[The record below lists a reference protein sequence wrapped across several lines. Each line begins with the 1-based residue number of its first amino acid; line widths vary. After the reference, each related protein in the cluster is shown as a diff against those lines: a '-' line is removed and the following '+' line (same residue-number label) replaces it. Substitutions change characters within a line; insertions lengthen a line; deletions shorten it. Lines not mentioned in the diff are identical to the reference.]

1 MTTPPLLLAAALLFW
16 GWHTGFL
23 VGAALLAMILEGSR
37 AVAWRWELSR
47 HDVDRLRNLCAL
59 VQAVILV
66 YLLSTVDTL
75 RAILVALSL
84 YPLTVLPLIVGGA
97 YDAAGTVDAGRLFF
111 LSGTATHPS
120 EHRPRAPIAPSYPY
134 LAIVLLAASAA
145 NVRGPWFYPGL
156 CLLSAWA
163 LWSIRPTLYPPL
175 VWGTLLASAGALG
188 YAGHVGLQMMQQAFE
203 PQLIRW
209 LFDAGSGG
217 ETDPYR
223 SSTAIGQIGTL
234 KLSDAI
240 AFRVEASGAPVP
252 LLLRAA
258 TYNRYGSSLW
268 SAAGAGFEAA
278 PPGPD
283 GSTWTLY
290 PGAEPSRS
298 LTILAPLAG
307 GRGVLPLPEGT
318 FRIERLPV
326 ADMQHNRFGTVKVR
340 DGPSFAGYRALF
352 DPRATHGTPPDA
364 ADLSVPLG
372 EASLISRIS
381 MELRL
386 PSVSPPEALQ
396 IVSDY
401 FGQRFRY
408 SLFQPDRPVATS
420 PLEEF
425 LLRSRSGHCE
435 YFATATVL
443 LLRQAGIPA
452 RYATGYAVQ
461 EFSRLEN
468 RYVVRHRHAHA
479 WALAYVNGA
488 WQALDTTPASW
499 VEAEQEAA
507 SWRQPISDLWSWA
520 MFQVSG
526 WWRDKGEP
534 VGRLSVVWLLIPL
547 GLLVAWRFYAAKR
560 VALPHTGR
568 QRTPSRPV
576 WPGEDS
582 DFYALEKQ
590 LSEIGLG
597 RKSWEPLAGWV
608 ERIEAT
614 HILPMTTDSLRA
626 LVSLHYHY
634 RFDPQG
640 ISAADR
646 EGLRSGVRA
655 ALETLAANPPH
666 PRIAGERR

>member
-1 MTTPPLLLAAALLFW
+1 MTTPPLLLAATLLFW

-23 VGAALLAMILEGSR
+23 VGAALIALVLEGSR
-37 AVAWRWELSR
+37 VVGWRWELSR
-47 HDVDRLRNLCAL
+47 HDVNRIRSLCAL
-59 VQAVILV
+59 VLAVMEV
-66 YLLSTVDTL
+66 YLLATVETV
-75 RAILVALSL
+75 RAMLVTLSL
-84 YPLTVLPLIVGGA
+84 YPLTVLPLVAARA
-97 YDAAGTVDAGRLFF
+97 YDAAGTVDARMLFF
-111 LSGTATHPS
+111 LSGRDTHLP
-120 EHRPRAPIAPSYPY
+120 EGQRRAPIDPFYPY

-163 LWSIRPTLYPPL
+163 LWGVRPRLYPSL
-175 VWGTLLASAGALG
+175 FWVSLMISAGALG
-188 YAGHVGLQMMQQAFE
+188 YAGQVGLQALQRTVESQF
-203 PQLIRW
+203 LRW
-209 LFDAGSGG
+209 LFDTTSGG
-217 ETDPYR
+217 EVDPTA
-223 SSTAIGQIGTL
+223 SHTAIGHIGSL
-234 KLSDAI
+234 KLSDSI
-240 AFRVEASGAPVP
+240 AFRVETSGVPVP

-268 SAAGAGFEAA
+268 SAAEAGFEAV
-278 PPGPD
+278 PVGPD

-290 PGAEPSRS
+290 PTAEPSRS
-298 LTILAPLAG
+298 LTVLASLADG
-307 GRGVLPLPEGT
+307 KGVLPLPEGT

-340 DGPSFAGYRALF
+340 DGPSFANYRALF

-364 ADLSVPLG
+364 ADLSVPLR

-381 MELRL
+381 VELKL
-386 PSVSPPEALQ
+386 PFVSPPEALQ

-408 SLFQPDRPVATS
+408 SLFQPDRPVVGS
-420 PLEEF
+420 PLEDF
-425 LLRSRSGHCE
+425 FLRSRFGHCE

-461 EFSRLEN
+461 EFSRREN

-520 MFQVSG
+520 VFQVSG
-526 WWRDKGEP
+526 WWRDKGES
-534 VGRLSVVWLLIPL
+534 VGRFSVVWLLIPL
-547 GLLVAWRFYAAKR
+547 GLLVAWRFYTAKR
-560 VALPHTGR
+560 VALPHKGG
-568 QRTPSRPV
+568 QRAPSRLV

-582 DFYALEKQ
+582 DFYALERQ

-597 RKSWEPLAGWV
+597 RNPWEPLAGWV
-608 ERIEAT
+608 QRIEAT
-614 HILPMTTDSLRA
+614 HILPVTTDSLRA
-626 LVSLHYHY
+626 LVSLHYRY
-634 RFDPQG
+634 RFDPEG
-640 ISAADR
+640 IGAADR

-666 PRIAGERR
+666 PRIAGEGR